1 MLIFRIFMWLV
12 TELIPVAMILCG
24 RKMTL
29 RPGTRNASSGYRTQ
43 RALASGESWVF
54 AQRLCG
60 RIWIGTGC
68 ALAVLAACAMPA
80 CGADSVRSAGLY
92 GAAAVGIELVLML
105 LTGVPVEAA
114 LRRKFDKY
122 GSPIRK

>member
-1 MLIFRIFMWLV
+1 MLPFSIFMWLV
-12 TELIPVAMILCG
+12 TELIPVTMIVRG
-24 RKMTL
+24 RKMML
-29 RPGTRNASSGYRTQ
+29 RPGRRNASSGYRTQ
-43 RALASGESWVF
+43 RSLASGESWIF

-80 CGADSVRSAGLY
+80 AGADSVRSAGLY

-114 LRRKFDKY
+114 LKRRFDKY
-122 GSPIRK
+122 GSPIGK

>member
-1 MLIFRIFMWLV
+1 MLVFRIFMWLV

-29 RPGTRNASSGYRTQ
+29 RPGRRNASSGYRTQ
-43 RALASGESWVF
+43 RSLASGESWIF

-60 RIWIGTGC
+60 RIWVGTGC
-68 ALAVLAACAMPA
+68 AFAVLAAFAMLA
-80 CGADSVRSAGLY
+80 CGADSVRFIGLY

-105 LTGVPVEAA
+105 LTGAPVEVA
-114 LRRKFDKY
+114 LRRSFDKY
-122 GSPIRK
+122 GRPIRK